1 MNTEGPAPEGARQP
15 TKLLLVDEHPLIRAG
30 VRTLLEQQPGIIVA
44 EAESIDAAVIYCQ
57 TNQPDVVLMDL
68 NESTAEAVMSVQRLQ
83 RECGNSAVVIL
94 GRRGDDEEL
103 FRAVVAGAAG
113 HVGET
118 AQPHELIT
126 TIEEAAD
133 GFEPIGQ
140 SLAKRPEVGRRVL
153 ETFLEMHRRNEAESD
168 EIVTLSERELVIL
181 RHAAEGLT
189 NRKIGFAMGLS
200 EHTVKSEFSK
210 ILSRLGMRHRT
221 EAVVRAVREGWISVP
236 IEPEANV
243 PSLPVA
249 NAQPPAAE
257 ATDGANRTESAEIA
271 EPAESAEKM
280 PAATRGSERAGGR

>member
-1 MNTEGPAPEGARQP
+1 MNTEGNAPEGARQQ

-30 VRTLLEQQPGIIVA
+30 VRTLLEQQPGMLVA
-44 EAESIDAAVIYCQ
+44 EAESIQDAVDYCKG
-57 TNQPDVVLMDL
+57 NQPDVVLMNL
-68 NESTAEAVMSVQRLQ
+68 NESTADAVLAVQRLQ
-83 RECGNSAVVIL
+83 RACVNSAVVIL

-113 HVGET
+113 HVGES

-133 GFEPIGQ
+133 GAEPIGQ
-140 SLAKRPEVGRRVL
+140 SLARRPEVGRRVL
-153 ETFLEMHRRNEAESD
+153 ETFLEMHRRSEAESD

-189 NRKIGFAMGLS
+189 NRKIGYAMGLS
-200 EHTVKSEFSK
+200 EHTVKSEFST

-236 IEPEANV
+236 IEPEMTV
-243 PSLPVA
+243 QQLPVMSPVPA
-249 NAQPPAAE
+249 ATTGEATEATEATATDDAAE
-257 ATDGANRTESAEIA
+257 ATEAV
-271 EPAESAEKM
+271 
-280 PAATRGSERAGGR
+280 PAASRRSDRARSL

>member
-1 MNTEGPAPEGARQP
+1 MNTEGNAPEGARQQ

-30 VRTLLEQQPGIIVA
+30 VRTLLEQQPGMLVA
-44 EAESIDAAVIYCQ
+44 EAESIQDAVDYCKG
-57 TNQPDVVLMDL
+57 NQPDVVLMNL
-68 NESTAEAVMSVQRLQ
+68 NESTADAVLAVQRLQ
-83 RECGNSAVVIL
+83 RACVNSAVVIL

-113 HVGET
+113 HVGES

-133 GFEPIGQ
+133 GAEPIGQ
-140 SLAKRPEVGRRVL
+140 SLARRPEVGRRVL
-153 ETFLEMHRRNEAESD
+153 ETFLEMHRRSEAESD

-189 NRKIGFAMGLS
+189 NRKIGYAMGLS

-236 IEPEANV
+236 IEPEMTV
-243 PSLPVA
+243 QQLPVMSPEPA
-249 NAQPPAAE
+249 ATTGEATEATAADDEAEAAE
-257 ATDGANRTESAEIA
+257 AV
-271 EPAESAEKM
+271 
-280 PAATRGSERAGGR
+280 PAASRRSDRARSL

>member
-1 MNTEGPAPEGARQP
+1 MNTEGNAPEGARQQ

-30 VRTLLEQQPGIIVA
+30 VRTLLEQQPGMLVA
-44 EAESIDAAVIYCQ
+44 EAESIQDAVDYCKG
-57 TNQPDVVLMDL
+57 NQPDVVLMNL
-68 NESTAEAVMSVQRLQ
+68 NESTADAVLAVQRLQ
-83 RECGNSAVVIL
+83 RACVNSAVVIL

-113 HVGET
+113 HVGES

-133 GFEPIGQ
+133 GAEPIGQ
-140 SLAKRPEVGRRVL
+140 SLARRPEVGRRVL
-153 ETFLEMHRRNEAESD
+153 ETFLEMHRRSEAESD

-189 NRKIGFAMGLS
+189 NRKIGYAMGLS

-236 IEPEANV
+236 IEPETTV
-243 PSLPVA
+243 QQLPVMSPVPA
-249 NAQPPAAE
+249 ATTGEATEATEATAMADAAE
-257 ATDGANRTESAEIA
+257 ATEAV
-271 EPAESAEKM
+271 
-280 PAATRGSERAGGR
+280 PAASRRSDRSRSL

>member
-1 MNTEGPAPEGARQP
+1 MNTERNAPDGARQP
-15 TKLLLVDEHPLIRAG
+15 TKLLLVDDHPLIRAG
-30 VRTLLEQQPGIIVA
+30 VRTLLEQQPGMIVA
-44 EAESIDAAVIYCQ
+44 EADSIDDAVIYCQ

-68 NESTAEAVMSVQRLQ
+68 NESTADAVLAVQRLQ
-83 RECGNSAVVIL
+83 RECVNSAVVIL

-113 HVGET
+113 HVGES

-133 GFEPIGQ
+133 GAEPIGQ
-140 SLAKRPEVGRRVL
+140 ALAKRPEVGRRVL
-153 ETFLEMHRRNEAESD
+153 ETFLEMHRRSEAESD

-189 NRKIGFAMGLS
+189 NRKIGYAMGLS

-210 ILSRLGMRHRT
+210 ILARLGMKHRT

-243 PSLPVA
+243 
-249 NAQPPAAE
+249 QPLPAAKVAEVTEE
-257 ATDGANRTESAEIA
+257 ADVAEVTEEAEEA
-271 EPAESAEKM
+271 
-280 PAATRGSERAGGR
+280 PAAVTRRSERTASR

>member
-1 MNTEGPAPEGARQP
+1 MNTEGNAPEGARQQ

-30 VRTLLEQQPGIIVA
+30 VRTLLEQQPGMLVA
-44 EAESIDAAVIYCQ
+44 EAESIQDAVDYCKG
-57 TNQPDVVLMDL
+57 NQPDVVLMNL
-68 NESTAEAVMSVQRLQ
+68 NESTADAVLAVQRLQ
-83 RECGNSAVVIL
+83 RACVNSAVVIL

-113 HVGET
+113 HVGES

-133 GFEPIGQ
+133 GAEPIGQ
-140 SLAKRPEVGRRVL
+140 SLARRPEVGRRVL
-153 ETFLEMHRRNEAESD
+153 ETFLEMHRRSEAESD

-189 NRKIGFAMGLS
+189 NRKIGYAMGLS

-236 IEPEANV
+236 IEPETTAQQ
-243 PSLPVA
+243 LPVMSPVPA
-249 NAQPPAAE
+249 ATTGEATEATEATAMADAAE
-257 ATDGANRTESAEIA
+257 ATEAV
-271 EPAESAEKM
+271 
-280 PAATRGSERAGGR
+280 PAASRRSDRSRSL

>member
-1 MNTEGPAPEGARQP
+1 MNTEGNAPEGARQQ

-30 VRTLLEQQPGIIVA
+30 VRTLLEQQPGMLVA
-44 EAESIDAAVIYCQ
+44 EAESIQDAVDYCKG
-57 TNQPDVVLMDL
+57 NQPDVVLMNL
-68 NESTAEAVMSVQRLQ
+68 NESTADAVLAVQRLQ
-83 RECGNSAVVIL
+83 RACVNSAVVIL

-113 HVGET
+113 HVGES

-133 GFEPIGQ
+133 GAEPIGQ
-140 SLAKRPEVGRRVL
+140 SLARRPEVGRRVL
-153 ETFLEMHRRNEAESD
+153 QTFLEMHRRSEAESD

-189 NRKIGFAMGLS
+189 NRKIGYAMGLS

-236 IEPEANV
+236 IEPEMTV
-243 PSLPVA
+243 QQLPVMSPEPA
-249 NAQPPAAE
+249 ATAGEAAE
-257 ATDGANRTESAEIA
+257 ATEATAMDDAAEAA
-271 EPAESAEKM
+271 EAV
-280 PAATRGSERAGGR
+280 PAASRRSDRARSL